1 MKRAITYVVFA
12 DLIFILLLTVSG
24 MLDGAISDV
33 IYILAFIL
41 PTALVLG
48 ISKRS
53 KMEITPPPLN
63 LSRRST
69 LSFLPTVAPTLL
81 LIFLVSALTSYILSF
96 VSEAELADVSG
107 NIWIVLLKHAL
118 LTALCEELL
127 FRYLPI
133 AVISPYSKRVA
144 VIFSAVMFSLSH
156 VTLYQIPYAFI
167 AGLIFCAL
175 DLAYD
180 SILPSFILHLLNNVV
195 SVFWLRHFGS
205 VTFRTAYISALAAV
219 ALISIAAILIYKR
232 KYIDLYKKAT
242 ERGEREPMPYT
253 VWLFALMSLA
263 IASINL

>member
-1 MKRAITYVVFA
+1 MKSAITYVVFA
-12 DLIFILLLTVSG
+12 DLIFILLLSVSGLIGGTVS
-24 MLDGAISDV
+24 DI

-41 PTALVLG
+41 PTGLILG

-53 KMEITPPPLN
+53 KMEIAPPPLK

-81 LIFLVSALTSYILSF
+81 LVFLVSALTSYILSF
-96 VSEAELADVSG
+96 VSGAEVTDVSG
-107 NIWIVLLKHAL
+107 NIWLLILKHAL
-118 LTALCEELL
+118 LTALFEELL

-133 AVISPYSKRVA
+133 AVIAPHSKRTA
-144 VIFSAVMFSLSH
+144 VILSAVMFSLSH

-167 AGLIFCAL
+167 AGIIFCAL
-175 DLAYD
+175 DLAFD
-180 SILPSFILHLLNNVV
+180 SIWPSFLLHLLNNVV
-195 SVFWLRHFGS
+195 SIFWLRHFES
-205 VTFRTAYISALAAV
+205 ATFCTWYITVMALT
-219 ALISIAAILIYKR
+219 ALISLAVIIIFRK

-263 IASINL
+263 IASMNL